1 MDSSWKH
8 PERLYLVERALT
20 EDLGP
25 GDRIDG
31 MKVKLDDCEMQLDK
45 NREALRGL

>member
-1 MDSSWKH
+1 MDSRWKH
-8 PERLYLVERALT
+8 PERLYLVVRALT
-20 EDLGP
+20 EDLGT

-31 MKVKLDDCEMQLDK
+31 MKVKLGEYEMQLDK